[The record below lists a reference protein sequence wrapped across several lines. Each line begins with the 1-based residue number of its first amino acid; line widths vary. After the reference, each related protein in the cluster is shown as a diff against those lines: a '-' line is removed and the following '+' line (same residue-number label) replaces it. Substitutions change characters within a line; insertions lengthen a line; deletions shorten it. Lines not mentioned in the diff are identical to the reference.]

1 MPDQPKGAKRSR
13 NKAKWTKTSK
23 RNKLKWAK
31 IVVKRP
37 RTSYKDLQVYHTH
50 NQAGLGKPVIN
61 TKDCLRIL

>member
-1 MPDQPKGAKRSR
+1 MNQ
-13 NKAKWTKTSK
+13 NKP
-23 RNKLKWAK
+23 NKLKWAK

-61 TKDCLRIL
+61 TKDSAWEFCRWVSLSKCL